1 MLNEMG
7 YNGDWI
13 ERQLA
18 HNDRNETRAS
28 YNGGKYLDRRRQMMR
43 LAQLPSPMQ
52 NDPRCA

>member
-1 MLNEMG
+1 MLNETG

-43 LAQLPSPMQ
+43 LAQLPSPM
-52 NDPRCA
+52 